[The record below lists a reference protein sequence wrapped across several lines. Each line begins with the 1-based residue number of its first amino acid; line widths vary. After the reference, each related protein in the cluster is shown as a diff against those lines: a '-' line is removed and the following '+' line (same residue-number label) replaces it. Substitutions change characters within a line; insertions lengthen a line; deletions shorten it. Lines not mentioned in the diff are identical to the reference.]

1 MKKYKWLIILLNL
14 ILFLV
19 YFNWS
24 VFKKEKLLQNG
35 QLVLLKLA
43 PVDPRSLMQGDY
55 MTLRYAI
62 SENLNIDK
70 MPKRGYCIVKLDQKG
85 IAQRVRFQ
93 KEPIPLKPG
102 EHLIQYNAPDSW
114 NINIGAESYFFEE
127 GQAEK
132 YEKAEYGG
140 IKIDQNGNSI
150 LIGLYNKNLKPIN

>member
-14 ILFLV
+14 ILLLV

-24 VFKKEKLLQNG
+24 VFKKENLLENG

-55 MTLRYAI
+55 MTLRYDI
-62 SENLNIDK
+62 SENIDTEK
-70 MPKRGYCIVKLDQKG
+70 MPKRGYCIVKLNNKGVAQK
-85 IAQRVRFQ
+85 VRFQ
-93 KEPIPLKPG
+93 KESTPLNSG
-102 EHLIQYNAPDSW
+102 EHLIQYTVPDSW

-132 YEKAEYGG
+132 FDKATYGG

-150 LIGLYNKNLKPIN
+150 LVGLYNENLKLIK

>member
-14 ILFLV
+14 TLLLA

-24 VFKKEKLLQNG
+24 VFKKEELLKDG

-55 MTLRYAI
+55 MTLRYDI
-62 SENLNIDK
+62 SENIDTK
-70 MPKRGYCIVKLDQKG
+70 KISKRGYCIVKLNKQGVAEK
-85 IAQRVRFQ
+85 VRYQ
-93 KEPIPLKPG
+93 KEVTPLNSG
-102 EHLIQYNAPDSW
+102 EYLIQYNAPDSW

-132 YEKAEYGG
+132 FDKAAYGG
-140 IKIDQNGNSI
+140 VKIDKNGNSI
-150 LIGLYNKNLKPIN
+150 LIGLYNKNLKLIK

>member
-14 ILFLV
+14 ILLLV

-24 VFKKEKLLQNG
+24 VFKKEKLLENG

-55 MTLRYAI
+55 MTLRYEI
-62 SENLNIDK
+62 SENIDTEK
-70 MPKRGYCIVKLDQKG
+70 MPKRGYCIVKLNNKGVAQK
-85 IAQRVRFQ
+85 VKFQ
-93 KEPIPLKPG
+93 KESTPLNSG
-102 EHLIQYNAPDSW
+102 EHLIQYTVPDSW

-132 YEKAEYGG
+132 FDKAEYGG
-140 IKIDQNGNSI
+140 IKIDENGNSI
-150 LIGLYNKNLKPIN
+150 LVGLYNENLKLIK